1 MKKFILKYWSIILVS
16 IFILLLCLNG
26 LHWFL
31 NNNKIN
37 DELNLN
43 KEYTDK
49 VEAVGNYDDWDKTFV
64 IRFKENGDW
73 KLDTHIPILTHQN
86 FVNKSNVAPIHFK
99 KNDTIIYIKVK
110 DIWTNKERI
119 IIKKVE

>member
-1 MKKFILKYWSIILVS
+1 MKKFILKYWSVILVS
-16 IFILLLCLNG
+16 IIILLSCLTG

-37 DELNLN
+37 DELNSN

-64 IRFKENGDW
+64 VRLKKNGDW
-73 KLDTHIPILTHQN
+73 KLNTHILANKH
-86 FVNKSNVAPIHFK
+86 FVNKTNVAPVHFK
-99 KNDTIIYIKVK
+99 KNNIITYIKVK
-110 DIWTNKERI
+110 DIWTNKEKI

>member
-1 MKKFILKYWSIILVS
+1 MKKFILKNWFVIIGS
-16 IFILLLCLNG
+16 IFILLLCLNS

-37 DELNLN
+37 DELNSN

-64 IRFKENGDW
+64 VRFKENGDW
-73 KLDTHIPILTHQN
+73 KFNTHILSHKL
-86 FVNKSNVAPIHFK
+86 FVNKTNVAPVHFK
-99 KNDTIIYIKVK
+99 KNNTITYIKVK
-110 DIWTNKERI
+110 DIWTNKEKI
-119 IIKKVE
+119 IIKKVK

>member
-1 MKKFILKYWSIILVS
+1 MKKFILKNWFVIIGS
-16 IFILLLCLNG
+16 IFILLLCLTN

-64 IRFKENGDW
+64 IRFKENGYW
-73 KLDTHIPILTHQN
+73 KLDTHIPILTHQH
-86 FVNKSNVAPIHFK
+86 FVNKSNVAPVHFK